1 MNETL
6 KTDEANTFW
15 LIVPP
20 ESPCGCGSGKNFGEC
35 HLKNGNIELS
45 PKNIDPSM
53 PATGHS
59 NRKCYFA
66 FTNDCD
72 RKISREHIISRVV
85 LSKISDKQIN
95 VTKNG
100 VTTTYSLDSSSLTT
114 KRMCRR
120 HNTAINPID
129 YQAGRFIEA
138 VIRAQNVALNKANT
152 NQRLF
157 LFHGFDLERWLLK
170 TLLNVYYSRQSVD
183 PQKFVL
189 PSNLMN
195 YFFYPLKPPFGVYIP
210 SLLDNEA
217 RYSMQISPMT
227 QVNLYVEGNLV
238 CGLTISLAGLELR
251 FLVAGHPETVEKFSY
266 QNVYRPEYIN
276 FFQDD
281 EVLSIYTI
289 FAQGSGNVVWL
300 LPDPAGLP
308 PQGILE

>member
-1 MNETL
+1 MKENP
-6 KTDEANTFW
+6 KKDEDKTFW

-20 ESPCGCGSGKNFGEC
+20 DSPCGCGNGKAFGEC
-35 HLKNGNIELS
+35 HLKNGKVELL
-45 PKNIDPSM
+45 PKNIEPPM

-72 RKISREHIISRVV
+72 SKISREHIISRAV
-85 LSKISDKQIN
+85 LNKISEKEIN
-95 VTKNG
+95 LTKNG

-138 VIRAQNVALNKANT
+138 VIRAKNVELNKAKT
-152 NQRLF
+152 NQRVY

-170 TLLNVYYSRQSVD
+170 TLLNVYHSRQSVD

-195 YFFYPLKPPFGVYIP
+195 YFFYPLKPPFGVYTP
-210 SLLDNEA
+210 FKLDNQD
-217 RYSMQISPMT
+217 RYSLQIAPMT
-227 QVNLYVEGNLV
+227 QVNLYTEGNLV
-238 CGLTISLAGLELR
+238 CGLTVSLAGLELR
-251 FLVAGHPETVEKFSY
+251 FLIAGHPETLEKFSY
-266 QNVYRPEYIN
+266 QNVYRPQYIN
-276 FFQDD
+276 FFQEG
-281 EVLSIYTI
+281 EVLSITTI
-289 FAQGSGNVVWL
+289 FAQGAEKVVWF
-300 LPDPAGLP
+300 LPDPEGLP